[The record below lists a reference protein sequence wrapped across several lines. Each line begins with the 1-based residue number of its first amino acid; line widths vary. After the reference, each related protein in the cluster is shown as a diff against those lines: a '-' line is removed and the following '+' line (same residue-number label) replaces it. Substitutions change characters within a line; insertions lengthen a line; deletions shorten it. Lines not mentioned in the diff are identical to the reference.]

1 MHTIN
6 ERLMR
11 LEPQET
17 KCAYCEVEH
26 SQDMEENYFIPL
38 FKEQDRTNV
47 IVYRS
52 VKYKKIPVG
61 VPRCQRCKNIH
72 ESASNK
78 AKLYAWG
85 IALGVVLFCFAV
97 WGIMGIFAIFA
108 GIFIGFGGTHFME
121 NKLVRDQGILTKLE
135 GAKENDTIQDLVIHG
150 WSFNQPAA

>member
-17 KCAYCEVEH
+17 KCTYCGVEH
-26 SQDMEENYFIPL
+26 SQNMDENYFIPL

-61 VPRCQRCKNIH
+61 VPRCQSCKNIH
-72 ESASNK
+72 ESSTSK
-78 AKLYAWG
+78 AQLYAWG
-85 IALGVVLFCFAV
+85 IALGVVVFSFAV
-97 WGIMGIFAIFA
+97 WGIFGIFAIFV
-108 GIFIGFGGTHFME
+108 GIFIGFGGTHFFE
-121 NKLVRDQGILTKLE
+121 NKFVRDSGILTKLE

-150 WSFNQPAA
+150 WSFTQPAA